1 MRVLVTGGSGF
12 LGAWIIR
19 RLHRG
24 GHQVRNFDLVTDRR
38 IVTAIAGDDAAA
50 AAEWVAGDIV
60 TTDEIKRAADGC
72 DAIIH
77 LAGVL
82 TPFCAQNP
90 IRGAE
95 INLVGTLNVFEAARA
110 HGIARVVYTSSAG
123 VYGPDDGQTPFPM
136 THYGAFK
143 LACEGSARAYWVDH
157 KLGSVGFRP
166 YIVYGPGRESGLT
179 AGPSLACRAAARGEA
194 YTIPYQGSAGLVFV
208 DDVAAAYELAAL
220 REPDGAHVVNMVGQ
234 VASNDDVVAEIR
246 RVVLA
251 ARITVA
257 GPVPPFAPDVDP
269 GDVARI
275 LPGVPATSLRD
286 GIAQTIAFY
295 RANSNG
301 L

>member
-19 RLHRG
+19 RLHCG
-24 GHQVRNFDLVTDRR
+24 GHEVRIFDLATDRR
-38 IVTAIAGDDAAA
+38 IVTAVAGEEAAA

-60 TTDEIKRAADGC
+60 TTDEVKSAASGC
-72 DAIIH
+72 DAIVH

-95 INLVGTLNVFEAARA
+95 INLIGTLNVFEAART
-110 HGIARVVYTSSAG
+110 HGTTRVVYTSSAG
-123 VYGPDDGQTPFPM
+123 VYGPDDGHAPYPM

-143 LACEGSARAYWVDH
+143 LACEGSARAYWADH
-157 KLGSVGFRP
+157 KLGSFGFRP

-179 AGPSLACRAAARGEA
+179 AGPSLACRAAVRGEA
-194 YTIPYQGSAGLVFV
+194 YTIPYKGTAGLVFV
-208 DDVAAAYELAAL
+208 DDVAAAYVSAAL
-220 REPDGAHVVNMVGQ
+220 RVPDGAHVVNMVGQ
-234 VASNDDVVAEIR
+234 LASNDDVVAEIR
-246 RVVLA
+246 RVVPD
-251 ARITVA
+251 ARIEVS

-286 GIAQTIAFY
+286 GIAQTI
-295 RANSNG
+295 
-301 L
+301 